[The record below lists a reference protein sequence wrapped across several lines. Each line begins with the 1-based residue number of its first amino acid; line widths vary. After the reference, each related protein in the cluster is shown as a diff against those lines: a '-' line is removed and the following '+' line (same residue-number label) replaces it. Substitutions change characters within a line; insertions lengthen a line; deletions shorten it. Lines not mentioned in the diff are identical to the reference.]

1 MAISGTHTTPTHL
14 VESYSYSVDL
24 LLYVVRTL
32 VPARSNRGGN
42 RSNGSNPL
50 CAPVACAVAA
60 KDGGADGVASA
71 AATDNGG
78 TGAKNLRPSFRDR
91 LPHTLN
97 DKSQRL
103 STMSRS
109 LGRMRGAVV
118 EQTGMVLHYD
128 ADAALGAIKLDD
140 GDEPVPVHGHDIE
153 NTTSDTPVLQAG
165 QRVRFETARTA
176 GFSRAVKVRPIY
188 MLNFTQDDWERRSD
202 MLGSQRAM
210 YDRTKFEEEFDDSV
224 LDLDVGQRAMYQRN
238 PHLRQVFVNHRPFV
252 RSGRMLQGH
261 DRVLNDFSGRT
272 KYSRRQGE
280 VKTVEHWGQRKLML
294 SEIEFLVHYGRPGT
308 VVVYAGAAPGTHT
321 NFLAE
326 VLFPEM
332 TFHLVD
338 PAPFAARPVP
348 NRVELRNTMFTDETA
363 EEFAALRRSSKRLL
377 FISDI
382 RSMDETMSHDEKEA
396 RVVHDMAQQ
405 ANWVRTM
412 QPAASMLKFRLPY
425 TPGSTTYLAGD
436 IWFPVWGGR
445 TTSESRLIVTDPTA
459 PPRVYSHEDYEDG
472 MFHFNTK
479 TRTTYFEHRQR
490 GDGFDHCYDC
500 AAEVFILAQYLS
512 EIRGQEPTPR
522 AIDELSELITRNAS
536 TSGRRLTLRLRRH
549 GARARPKAVVKKQTD
564 RSALPEPLRP
574 RVVYSDWGCDMTE
587 ENGCPMVVFADDSS
601 EVGPVDALPAARKRP
616 GSLGVAAGD
625 SAGCHDETRE
635 PARKR
640 QRTPAAAAAGA

>member
-1 MAISGTHTTPTHL
+1 MSLSQHRSSSANHASCGRTP
-14 VESYSYSVDL
+14 
-24 LLYVVRTL
+24 
-32 VPARSNRGGN
+32 
-42 RSNGSNPL
+42 
-50 CAPVACAVAA
+50 
-60 KDGGADGVASA
+60 GVA
-71 AATDNGG
+71 T
-78 TGAKNLRPSFRDR
+78 
-91 LPHTLN
+91 
-97 DKSQRL
+97 
-103 STMSRS
+103 
-109 LGRMRGAVV
+109 
-118 EQTGMVLHYD
+118 QTGVVLHYD
-128 ADAALGAIKLDD
+128 VNEALGTIKVD
-140 GDEPVPVHGHDIE
+140 GDDAPVAVQVPVHGRDIKD
-153 NTTSDTPVLQAG
+153 TTSDTPVLQVG
-165 QRVRFETARTA
+165 QRVRFETVRTA
-176 GFSRAVKVRPIY
+176 GFSRAVKVQPIY

-210 YDRTKFEEEFDDSV
+210 YDRTKFEEEFDDSL
-224 LDLDVGQRAMYQRN
+224 LDLDNDQRAIYQRN

-252 RSGRMLQGH
+252 RAGRMLQGD
-261 DRVLNDFSGRT
+261 DRVLNASSGRT

-326 VLFPEM
+326 ALFPEM

-338 PAPFAARPVP
+338 PARFTARPVP
-348 NRVELRNTMFTDETA
+348 GRVELRNTMFTDETA
-363 EEFAALRRSSKRLL
+363 EEFAALRRSGKRVL

-425 TPGSTTYLAGD
+425 EPGNTTYLAGE

-445 TTSESRLIVTDPTA
+445 TTSESRLIVTNPTA

-500 AAEVFILAQYLS
+500 AAEVFILSQYLS
-512 EIRGQEPTPR
+512 KIRRQEPTPR
-522 AIDELSELITRNAS
+522 AIDALSELITRNAS
-536 TSGRRLTLRLRRH
+536 SSGRRLTLRLRQR
-549 GARARPKAVVKKQTD
+549 GARARPKAEVKKQTD
-564 RSALPEPLRP
+564 RTTLPQPLRP
-574 RVVYSDWGCDMTE
+574 RVVYSDWVCDMTD

-601 EVGPVDALPAARKRP
+601 EDGPVDALPAVRKR
-616 GSLGVAAGD
+616 STSSEVATGD
-625 SAGCHDETRE
+625 SAPCLDETCER
-635 PARKR
+635 ACKRRK
-640 QRTPAAAAAGA
+640 TPSAAAGA